1 MNKPADPQ
9 SNEAALAEDL
19 KRQLARREA
28 ELARVRTMIREGAE
42 EIDRGEVVDGET
54 FFREWDEE
62 FKGLARP
69 KRE

>member
-9 SNEAALAEDL
+9 STESPLAEDL

-28 ELARVRTMIREGAE
+28 ELTRVRTVIREGAE
-42 EIDRGEVVDGET
+42 EIDRGEVVDGDT

-62 FKGLARP
+62 SEDLPRP